1 MLETLSGVRF
11 GKEISEL
18 IVEGDGFQIKVT
30 VDFDVLSAVMKDV
43 IMGNVDR
50 TLVVTIK
57 KGGLPELDAHVA

>member
-30 VDFDVLSAVMKDV
+30 VGFDVRSAVMKAV

-57 KGGLPELDAHVA
+57 RAGLPEVDAHVA